1 MTVEADITALLKA
14 ICPRVAPDFMATI
27 PERPYITYQQI
38 GGEAAVFLDGSLPSK
53 ENGEFQID
61 VWSDTRGEAKALIKQ
76 VAAAICA
83 STAFQ
88 ASPLAGPRSD
98 SDPDMKLYCSRQ
110 DFSVWSNT

>member
-1 MTVEADITALLKA
+1 MTVEADITAILKT

-38 GGEAAVFLDGSLPSK
+38 GGEAPTFLDGSLPSK

-61 VWSDTRGEAKALIKQ
+61 VWADTRVEAKLIIKQ
-76 VAAAICA
+76 IEVAMTAA
-83 STAFQ
+83 TVFQ
-88 ASPLAGPRSD
+88 ARALAASRSD

-110 DFSVWSNT
+110 DWNIWSSR